1 MGIFIIALWAICVLT
16 FAVKCTISL
25 VETAG
30 RTLTASDAGN
40 NREQRPVSWTS
51 YACKELNGTI
61 IKDPK
66 YPDFYFDLRI
76 MCKMC
81 MGSGKLSEHAV
92 GSSFLRII
100 DAHPA
105 TERGTKE
112 RLFLKLTNK
121 LSKPTQLDSMP
132 AHL

>member
-1 MGIFIIALWAICVLT
+1 MYGDIHYCPLAICVLT

-30 RTLTASDAGN
+30 RTPTASDSGN

-51 YACKELNGTI
+51 YACKELDGTI

-92 GSSFLRII
+92 GRLVLEDNRCTSCYGTGHERTPIPKI
-100 DAHPA
+100 D
-105 TERGTKE
+105 E
-112 RLFLKLTNK
+112 
-121 LSKPTQLDSMP
+121 
-132 AHL
+132 